1 MRHLNCIRTL
11 LTLEGLSGI
20 ELLRNDWT
28 KILKVVAGGAPTG
41 GDQRARRCGLYL
53 KCDGVRLIG
62 ADDLACFKWL
72 VSTS

>member
-1 MRHLNCIRTL
+1 VRHLNRIRTL

-41 GDQRARRCGLYL
+41 GDQRARRQQR
-53 KCDGVRLIG
+53 VG
-62 ADDLACFKWL
+62 AIQKWHWLCKVERTPVL
-72 VSTS
+72 V